1 MRQPSMRALAI
12 GAIVL
17 LALAG
22 LGWLIA
28 SQGPLAP
35 VRVTVA
41 QAKTVTLAP
50 AVFGIG
56 TVEARRSYGIG
67 PTSAGRVAKVH
78 VDQGDRVKAGQ
89 LLAEIDPVDLDER
102 LIAGR
107 AAAERAVHNAGSA
120 QSALEEAESRARV
133 ARSNA
138 DRYAELRR
146 TNFVS
151 QEAAD
156 ARRHEANAAGS
167 ARNAAESA
175 LAAARDEARR
185 AQADLAGVAKA
196 RAHLRLASPVDG
208 IIAARFAEPGST
220 LVAGQMVLQVID
232 PASLWVRARVDQ
244 GRSGGLA
251 VAMPAEIVLRSRPG
265 TPLPGRIERLDILG
279 DAVTEERIVQVGFAQ
294 MPDGVTVGELA
305 EVTLRLPAVE
315 GALAV
320 PSAALKRSG
329 STRGVWLLDGG
340 RARFRA
346 VAVGAETLDGQS
358 QVTSGLKPDE
368 TLIVHSSQPLAEGLR
383 VKVTDS
389 LVKGAP

>member
-1 MRQPSMRALAI
+1 
-12 GAIVL
+12 
-17 LALAG
+17 
-22 LGWLIA
+22 
-28 SQGPLAP
+28 
-35 VRVTVA
+35 
-41 QAKTVTLAP
+41 
-50 AVFGIG
+50 
-56 TVEARRSYGIG
+56 
-67 PTSAGRVAKVH
+67 
-78 VDQGDRVKAGQ
+78 
-89 LLAEIDPVDLDER
+89 
-102 LIAGR
+102 
-107 AAAERAVHNAGSA
+107 
-120 QSALEEAESRARV
+120 
-133 ARSNA
+133 
-138 DRYAELRR
+138 
-146 TNFVS
+146 
-151 QEAAD
+151 
-156 ARRHEANAAGS
+156 
-167 ARNAAESA
+167 
-175 LAAARDEARR
+175 
-185 AQADLAGVAKA
+185 
-196 RAHLRLASPVDG
+196 
-208 IIAARFAEPGST
+208 
-220 LVAGQMVLQVID
+220 VAGQIVLQVID

-265 TPLPGRIERLDILG
+265 TPSPGRIERLDILG